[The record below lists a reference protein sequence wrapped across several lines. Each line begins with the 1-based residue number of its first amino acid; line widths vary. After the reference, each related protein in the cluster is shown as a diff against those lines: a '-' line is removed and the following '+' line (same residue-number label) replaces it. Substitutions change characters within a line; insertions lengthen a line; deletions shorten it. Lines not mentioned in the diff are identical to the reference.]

1 MISALLIFTQMCT
14 DIKKETNEK
23 VEQERLSILDEE
35 VLKEVKK
42 RYMDFSERILEGTG
56 DWVKE
61 EPLFQA
67 WINKE
72 IPILWILGGPGAGK
86 TFLSSRIISHMQEL
100 YAQNPDQPVHI
111 SIGYFFINEDDERLR
126 SSNAIFKCVALQIAN
141 HNPVYKKHVVN
152 VCKSWERI
160 GTAKGTWQSLFLDF
174 FGSQQN
180 VDSRAFVVIDGLD
193 EAPKLEREKFLELL
207 RSLKDYRRL
216 GSNARP
222 SFSLV
227 IVGRPELQ
235 ESVADIWESRTAF
248 IEVSAAKNTAD
259 IEKYIKEG
267 MHKVRALKNKRIPL
281 EDREN
286 LRAEILRRVKEGA
299 NGMFLWVK

>member
-1 MISALLIFTQMCT
+1 ME
-14 DIKKETNEK
+14 KEINEK
-23 VEQERLSILDEE
+23 AEQEQLNILDKDG
-35 VLKEVKK
+35 VLDKVRDK
-42 RYMDFSERILEGTG
+42 YLDFSERILEGTG
-56 DWVKE
+56 NWVKE

-72 IPILWILGGPGAGK
+72 TPILWILGGPGAGK

-100 YAQNPDQPVHI
+100 YAQNPDQPVRN
-111 SIGYFFINEDDERLR
+111 SIGYFFVKEDDEQLR

-152 VCKSWERI
+152 VCKSWDRI

-216 GSNARP
+216 GSNASP

-259 IEKYIKEG
+259 IEKYIKKG